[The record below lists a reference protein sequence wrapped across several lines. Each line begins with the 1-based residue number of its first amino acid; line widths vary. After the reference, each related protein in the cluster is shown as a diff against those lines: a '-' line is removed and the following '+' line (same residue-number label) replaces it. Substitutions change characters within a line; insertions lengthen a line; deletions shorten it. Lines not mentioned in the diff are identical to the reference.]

1 MGEPNIMSVPFQLRA
16 NDVQRHIINI
26 DTRFRDSAEMSTSS
40 NFYYTLASPIKNIL
54 RVRITSVEFPNN
66 YYQFTRKRKNV
77 TFRVIYQGPS
87 GPMGQPIEIEEG
99 TYNAFELQDALND
112 IFQEPGG
119 LNWLSVAFVATTGH
133 FIFTGTQ
140 NFAIDTSYET
150 YDRPF
155 DYGLTYYMGF
165 SRKLHKATSPS
176 AGKFVVESDG
186 LSNFAGDSY
195 MLLRLNDF
203 QCVKHRTDETYLE
216 AFAKIV
222 LRDSKNNVNFDDYA
236 SQHIKEVVFT
246 APQDLTRLKVQ
257 MLDAYGE
264 LADLTSINYSFSIE
278 VTEIKN
284 LSLYNTIRDSLALRY
299 TVGSGGSRGGQL
311 DL

>member
-1 MGEPNIMSVPFQLRA
+1 MGEPSIMSVPFQLRA

-26 DTRFRDSAEMSTSS
+26 DTRFRDSADMSTSS

-99 TYNAFELQDALND
+99 TYNAFELQDALNT
-112 IFQEPGG
+112 IFEEPGG

-133 FIFTGTQ
+133 YVFTGTQ

-165 SRKLHKATSPS
+165 SRKLHKATSS
-176 AGKFVVESDG
+176 TAGTFVVESDG

-222 LRDSKNNVNFDDYA
+222 LKDSKNNVNFDDYA

-246 APQDLTRLKVQ
+246 APQDLSRLKVQ

-299 TVGSGGSRGGQL
+299 TVGNGRSGQL